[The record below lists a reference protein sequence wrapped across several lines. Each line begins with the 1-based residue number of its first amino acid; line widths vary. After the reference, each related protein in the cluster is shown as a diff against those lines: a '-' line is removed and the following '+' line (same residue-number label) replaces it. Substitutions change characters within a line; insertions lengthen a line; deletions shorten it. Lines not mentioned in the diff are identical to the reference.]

1 MFEKPKVD
9 LGVEFVGVRFGE
21 PGNPAGDDRV
31 LVVISEPQVSGYSS
45 ILDSSACLIEAG
57 ISVDLRVFGSKNTS
71 TVS

>member
-1 MFEKPKVD
+1 MHNSVVLSNTERLLLAVGSTDRLQLVIP
-9 LGVEFVGVRFGE
+9 EFQ
-21 PGNPAGDDRV
+21 
-31 LVVISEPQVSGYSS
+31 LSGYQS